1 MSLKKKLLAEV
12 IPVAAL
18 CLFAPITVARAEADA
33 GIYKVDGAYQVKIPA
48 AVTVDPSMDTGTLN
62 ISGTL
67 NACHNLEITIT
78 SNNQYHL
85 ANDSD
90 NDRKISYKISDD
102 KVVFSNKDGS
112 NAINLNY
119 DVDVRVTETPVVSGT
134 YTDLL
139 RFELN
144 AKDYTPEKK
153 KHQLIFDGNGSE
165 AGDVSISTGYKYVV
179 ENAPYGML
187 PTPKR
192 KGYTFLGWFTDA
204 AGGNKVSE
212 TDIMGMQDTTIYA
225 HWKANVLTLH
235 YHSGG
240 AQERLYYGAAD
251 YTPLTEKDVVEN
263 ETVAYDARYQHYDWG
278 LLNVSRLKKAGY
290 HPDGA
295 DGSWRVG
302 SPESEFVVSAQTP
315 IESPYT
321 GAKVAEYLG
330 VISELEAGNVTVE
343 LYPVFYPNEY
353 TVKYE
358 ANATGATGTT
368 EPTKHTYDTESA
380 LAKNGFTRP
389 GYTFECWVK
398 VNSETDKPTF
408 PEGAVISNLTAKNN
422 ETITLYARWKK
433 NTSSD
438 EPADGE
444 EVNNAPNL
452 SDALARED
460 STTEKSTKKDTAQES
475 DSQENTSTKSP
486 ESTEPEQQTTE
497 PAGSQKT
504 EPPTT
509 EPEGTVKSDRSPE
522 EPAENK
528 ETEPPTAEPEG
539 TLEPAQPETESG
551 ESPQADLPEPKAAKS
566 PESEPPATESAAQKA
581 LAGE

>member
-1 MSLKKKLLAEV
+1 MSLKKKLLAEA
-12 IPVAAL
+12 IPIAVL

-48 AVTVDPSMDTGTLN
+48 AVTVDPSTDTGTLN
-62 ISGTL
+62 INGTL
-67 NACHNLEITIT
+67 SACHNLEITIT

-408 PEGAVISNLTAKNN
+408 PEGAVVSNLTAKNN
-422 ETITLYARWKK
+422 ETITLYARWKE

-438 EPADGE
+438 EPAYE
-444 EVNNAPNL
+444 EQVKVPPNL
-452 SDALARED
+452 SDTLDPED
-460 STTEKSTKKDTAQES
+460 SKEEEPTTEGTAQES
-475 DSQENTSTKSP
+475 DSQENASTKSE
-486 ESTEPEQQTTE
+486 ESIEPGQLTTESAGNQDTAEQAAESKETPQADSPEPEQ
-497 PAGSQKT
+497 
-504 EPPTT
+504 
-509 EPEGTVKSDRSPE
+509 
-522 EPAENK
+522 
-528 ETEPPTAEPEG
+528 
-539 TLEPAQPETESG
+539 
-551 ESPQADLPEPKAAKS
+551 
-566 PESEPPATESAAQKA
+566 PATESATPAA
-581 LAGE
+581 LSSE